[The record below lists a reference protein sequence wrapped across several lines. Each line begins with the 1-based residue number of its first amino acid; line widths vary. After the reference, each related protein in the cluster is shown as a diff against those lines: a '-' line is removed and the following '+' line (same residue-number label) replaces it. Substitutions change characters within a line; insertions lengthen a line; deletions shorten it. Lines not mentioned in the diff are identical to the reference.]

1 NGLGRRD
8 LAFAAQQAAQFP
20 DRSRGLDQ
28 FIGQLPTH
36 VLSPARLEVGTNEIE
51 LGEMRVGQD
60 RTVELTIRNHGM
72 RLLHGTISCAQGIW
86 LGTGQGAGVQNKM
99 FTCTDELVMPLH
111 IRGKQLRGGKQ
122 PLEDQISIESN
133 GGTATVQVRVQVP
146 VTPYPSGV
154 LAGAT

>member
-1 NGLGRRD
+1 
-8 LAFAAQQAAQFP
+8 
-20 DRSRGLDQ
+20 
-28 FIGQLPTH
+28 
-36 VLSPARLEVGTNEIE
+36 
-51 LGEMRVGQD
+51 

-154 LAGAT
+154 LAGATTPRQIAEKAKAQPREAATLFEKGDVARWYRSNGWEYPVKVQ